1 MASLGS
7 SKGMPEVLC
16 KASSRQGMYVQACW
30 FFAPKTSQ
38 HSCLAEYPAC
48 DDYIGYIVIWRS
60 IRSRSAHIDH
70 GSFKDV
76 CDLLWI
82 HSHVQE
88 HLFNH
93 WMYDIILFWRI
104 KLTVVFFL
112 YVRSVLSICMTN
124 CWCLVT
130 LFNSFIIFQFQWAWI
145 VSLHQVY
152 QSVIDDKQL
161 IIIQVQDLTFW
172 VEVSP
177 CQ

>member
-16 KASSRQGMYVQACW
+16 KASSRQGFWRMYVQACW

-76 CDLLWI
+76 CDLLWF

-88 HLFNH
+88 PLFNH

-104 KLTVVFFL
+104 KLTVVFFFCMFDQFYRFVWLIADVLWL
-112 YVRSVLSICMTN
+112 YSTLSLFFSFSEPELFHYICISRWLMTN
-124 CWCLVT
+124 
-130 LFNSFIIFQFQWAWI
+130 NS
-145 VSLHQVY
+145 
-152 QSVIDDKQL
+152 
-161 IIIQVQDLTFW
+161 
-172 VEVSP
+172 
-177 CQ
+177 